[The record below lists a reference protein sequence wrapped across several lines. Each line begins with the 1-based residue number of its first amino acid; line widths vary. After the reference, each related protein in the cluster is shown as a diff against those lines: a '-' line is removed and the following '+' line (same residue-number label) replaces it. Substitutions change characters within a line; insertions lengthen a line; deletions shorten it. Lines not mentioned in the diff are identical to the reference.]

1 MNEDSESHSESSF
14 NTSDEDDMDYVIN
27 DFNEDAEMRDQI
39 QRHIGVEEES
49 VDSDEENQTRSK
61 KKKKSGKGRR

>member
-1 MNEDSESHSESSF
+1 MNNEDSESHSESSF

-61 KKKKSGKGRR
+61 KKKKGGKRR